1 MTGFRILDQFP
12 VFLDLLGDPASGG
25 RLEFYDAGTTT
36 PKDVFG
42 DPDLTVNNGPTVL
55 IGTDGRAVH
64 DIWGDGSYYVRLLA
78 ANNTLIAEADDVA
91 IPGGTGATIPAME
104 AGKFL
109 TNDGSVYAWAAI
121 YQLPDPTG
129 SANKILG
136 TDGVNFIWQDPPK
149 TPDPAVSD
157 VAVTDTSVSISD
169 GTKKIL
175 IQTGVGT
182 APNVGGRDTSVDIT
196 FPTAFNAAP
205 IFIGITP
212 RYAGTVSALGNAP
225 IPHVSAKSTTG
236 FTAAMAAGERDD
248 TSSGFNFNAD
258 ITFDWVAVGLVA
270 V

>member
-12 VFLDLLGDPASGG
+12 VFLDRLGDPASGG

-55 IGTDGRAVH
+55 IGTDGRAVD
-64 DIWGDGSYYVRLLA
+64 DIWGDGSYYIRLVA
-78 ANNTLIAEADDVA
+78 SDNTLIADADNVA

-129 SANKILG
+129 SANKIVS
-136 TDGVNFIWQDPPK
+136 TDGVNFIWIDPPA
-149 TPDPAVSD
+149 TPPPAVSD
-157 VAVTDTSVSISD
+157 VDVTATGVTISD
-169 GTKKIL
+169 GTSKIL
-175 IQTGVGT
+175 IQTGTGT
-182 APNVGGRDTSVDIT
+182 APNVGGRDTNLAVT
-196 FPTAFNAAP
+196 FPTPFNASP
-205 IFIGITP
+205 LFVGITP

-225 IPHVSAKSTTG
+225 IPHVSAISATA
-236 FTAAMAAGERDD
+236 FTAAFAAGERDD
-248 TSSGFNFNAD
+248 TNSGFNFNTA
-258 ITFDWVAVGLVA
+258 ITFDWVAIGMVNV
-270 V
+270 